1 MRTLIYCSIAFLFMG
16 CQDQQEVSSVEK
28 DLFKESML
36 DSLRE
41 RSDSTYSRYI
51 GAPEFHSA
59 EQLLSRRDSTITKIM
74 RDSMGNVVAVV
85 QFRNNIRTLFKEYY
99 SNGQLKAS
107 LPLNAEGEFHGP
119 SKYYHVDGRVK
130 SEGVYVNG
138 LFNSSWKN
146 YDVSGKLISTDIYDE
161 NGQLVQSL
169 IH

>member
-1 MRTLIYCSIAFLFMG
+1 MRLLIYSSIAILFMG
-16 CQDQQEVSSVEK
+16 CQDQQAVSSVEK
-28 DLFKESML
+28 VLFKESML
-36 DSLRE
+36 DSLRQ

-59 EQLLSRRDSTITKIM
+59 EQLVSRRDSTTTKIM

-107 LPLNAEGEFHGP
+107 LPLNAAGEFHGP
-119 SKYYHVDGRVK
+119 AKYYHVDGRVK

-138 LFNSSWKN
+138 LFNGSWKN
-146 YDVSGKLISTDIYDE
+146 YDVSGKFISSDVYDE

-169 IH
+169 VH